1 MSKVPDWYEPGAEPA
16 AVEALTPAQDA
27 PVTRDGAAGQGH
39 VYLLCFA
46 STPYHHA
53 KHYLG
58 ATGKPIA
65 DRLKAHRGERGP
77 NGESLGRPARLVRAM
92 LKAGGDF
99 VLARSW
105 SFPTTDLAFEAE
117 RALKRGGGGARHCPL
132 CRPRAGLGKGW
143 RKGQRVERASES

>member
-1 MSKVPDWYEPGAEPA
+1 MTDRVPDWYEPGAEPA
-16 AVEALTPAQDA
+16 AVEAMTPA
-27 PVTRDGAAGQGH
+27 PGGH

-53 KHYLG
+53 KHYIG

-77 NGESLGRPARLVRAM
+77 RGESLGRPARLI
-92 LKAGGDF
+92 KALLQSGGDF

-105 SFPTTDLAFEAE
+105 SFATSDEAFSHE
-117 RALKRGGGGARHCPL
+117 RAIKRSGGGMRHCPI
-132 CRPRAGLGKGW
+132 CRPGAGAGKGW
-143 RKGQRVERASES
+143 RKGQTRAER